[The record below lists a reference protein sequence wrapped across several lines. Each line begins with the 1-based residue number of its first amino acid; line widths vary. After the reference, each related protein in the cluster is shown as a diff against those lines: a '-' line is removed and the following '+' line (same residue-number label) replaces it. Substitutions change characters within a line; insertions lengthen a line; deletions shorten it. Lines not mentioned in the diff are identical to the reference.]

1 MDKDVQAD
9 IQKLIDYS
17 VDFAESLLTDSGEFF
32 PFGAKIYLSGEF
44 KPVGYF
50 DDDEFPES
58 QKVIDV
64 LSTVFEKEL
73 NEKEIRSYCITYDV
87 RVTNE
92 DYPKPTDAIV
102 VMFKHRDL
110 NGELNYYYPYILK
123 ESSEIEFLEPW
134 AEQK

>member
-1 MDKDVQAD
+1 MDKNVQGD

-32 PFGAKIYLSGEF
+32 PFGVKVYFSGEL
-44 KPVGYF
+44 KPVGYY

-73 NEKEIRSYCITYDV
+73 NGKEIRSYCIAYDV
-87 RVTNE
+87 RVSNE
-92 DYPKPTDAIV
+92 DYPTPTDAILILL
-102 VMFKHRDL
+102 KHTDL
-110 NGELNYYYPYILK
+110 DGELNYYYPYKLK
-123 ESSEIEFLEPW
+123 EKLEIEFLEPW
-134 AEQK
+134 AVQK